1 MIAIG
6 SDHCGYELKKKIEAY
21 LDQRK
26 IPYKDFGCRQRPVL
40 SISCLRSSRCPG
52 RGKRRVRPRTAV
64 LAGTGVDLG
73 RVVAQ
78 WQKNEAGEYNL
89 VTVYPEGA
97 ATYSWIDPSDK

>member
-21 LDQRK
+21 LGSAQDPIQG
-26 IPYKDFGCRQRPVL
+26 FWLRQRPVL
-40 SISCLRSSRCPG
+40 SISCLRSSRCPAVANG
-52 RGKRRVRPRTAV
+52 ECDRG
-64 LAGTGVDLG
+64 LLFCGTGVDFG

-89 VTVYPEGA
+89 VTVLPRG
-97 ATYSWIDPSDK
+97 SGDLFWIDPSDK

>member
-26 IPYKDFGCRQRPVL
+26 IPYKDFGCDSDQYCQYPVYGHRVARAGANGE
-40 SISCLRSSRCPG
+40 CD
-52 RGKRRVRPRTAV
+52 RG
-64 LAGTGVDLG
+64 LLFCGTGVDFG

>member
-26 IPYKDFGCRQRPVL
+26 IPYKDFACDSDQYCQYPVYGHRVARAVANGE
-40 SISCLRSSRCPG
+40 CD
-52 RGKRRVRPRTAV
+52 RG
-64 LAGTGVDLG
+64 LLFCGTGVDLG